1 MFAYVNNFKVNLM
14 FNEHRILKL
23 ISTLADQNSRVSLIT
38 LTLLVL
44 IAKDREIKRSLNVRV
59 LQKEFTSEVSFC
71 IQKNPQTVVKV

>member
-14 FNEHRILKL
+14 FNEQRILKL

-44 IAKDREIKRSLNVRV
+44 IAKDREIKRSLNVKV
-59 LQKEFTSEVSFC
+59 LQKEFTSEVRFLHSEKSTDRC
-71 IQKNPQTVVKV
+71 

>member
-1 MFAYVNNFKVNLM
+1 MFAYVNDFKVNLM

-44 IAKDREIKRSLNVRV
+44 IAKD
-59 LQKEFTSEVSFC
+59 
-71 IQKNPQTVVKV
+71 